1 MRGGNPNGKPVGF
14 RQHNQRTVIS
24 ASWRPVPAPQNLKA
38 VPGSESVLRYGCA
51 VLWWRGGSGPAMHR
65 LSGVRVRKRWC
76 RPGNWQT
83 TKAAAE
89 KFLHLSAW
97 LVLLL
102 VWNCFLSFIDE
113 KSGINYRILPKTATK
128 LRKKIQHKGQAE
140 LGIYTKKAHRFDV
153 LSCGGP
159 TRTGDL
165 QVMSLASYQLLHPA
179 MFSWFRVQRYRQFS
193 IHASF
198 CTKKIF
204 LNAKNCF

>member
-1 MRGGNPNGKPVGF
+1 
-14 RQHNQRTVIS
+14 
-24 ASWRPVPAPQNLKA
+24 
-38 VPGSESVLRYGCA
+38 
-51 VLWWRGGSGPAMHR
+51 MHR

-89 KFLHLSAW
+89 KFLHLSVW

-102 VWNCFLSFIDE
+102 VWNCFLSFIDK

-128 LRKKIQHKGQAE
+128 LRKKYNIKGRRNWEFIQ
-140 LGIYTKKAHRFDV
+140 KKAHRFDV

-198 CTKKIF
+198 CTKKSFWTQKLF
-204 LNAKNCF
+204 LKWHKIMFLCKKPETFYCKYRRFSISLQTICQ

>member
-1 MRGGNPNGKPVGF
+1 
-14 RQHNQRTVIS
+14 
-24 ASWRPVPAPQNLKA
+24 
-38 VPGSESVLRYGCA
+38 
-51 VLWWRGGSGPAMHR
+51 MHR

-83 TKAAAE
+83 TKAATE

-198 CTKKIF
+198 CTKKSCWTQKIVSKMAQNHVF
-204 LNAKNCF
+204 VQKPETFYCKYRRFSISLQTICQ

>member
-14 RQHNQRTVIS
+14 RQHNQRAVIP
-24 ASWRPVPAPQNLKA
+24 ARWWPVPAPQSLKA

-65 LSGVRVRKRWC
+65 LSGVRAQRRWC

-83 TKAAAE
+83 TKAATE

-102 VWNCFLSFIDE
+102 VWNCFLSFIDK

-128 LRKKIQHKGQAE
+128 LRKKYNIKGKRNWEFIQKKHIVLMCLVAGVRLERATSRLWAWRATNCSTPRCFLDFECKG
-140 LGIYTKKAHRFDV
+140 IDNFPYTQVFARKN
-153 LSCGGP
+153 LSE
-159 TRTGDL
+159 R
-165 QVMSLASYQLLHPA
+165 
-179 MFSWFRVQRYRQFS
+179 
-193 IHASF
+193 
-198 CTKKIF
+198 
-204 LNAKNCF
+204 KNCF